1 MKSRSVTRC
10 FGSDDLRRNRL
21 KQLGMGV
28 LLLGVMAVSLGGSC
42 GKVGVIQQIGPLTI
56 SSSSPLPTAPVNL
69 VYGSSIQASGGSSPY
84 SWSEAIPSGGS
95 SNLSPGMTF
104 TTQGVVGAPS
114 DGLLSGIPT
123 APGIFTF
130 TAQVT
135 DSAQTP
141 TTVTKP
147 FTFAI
152 SPPGGTLGQAY
163 SQTLMARGGSGSYKW
178 AVASGSS
185 LPSGLALSSGG
196 VLSGTPSSVG
206 TFNFTLQTT
215 DSSNPAVTTS
225 GALSLTIARSAVT
238 ITTASLPI
246 GTVGT
251 AYGPQTLNATGGTN
265 PYSWSWSA
273 ASGSGLPPGL
283 MLSSSGVITGTPAAS
298 GTFTVAVQAQDSS
311 SPKQS
316 GSKSLSIVINGS
328 NNPVPTITSLS
339 PSSAIVGSPSFSLII
354 SGTNF
359 VSGATVTFGTSNL
372 PNPLVNA
379 QGTQITVT
387 VPASDLANTGQIPVT
402 VTTPPP
408 GGGPS
413 NQLPFSVTQ
422 QVTYTQTAVH
432 SAGMLVAIDQGVN
445 ASDNSNGIAVIGT
458 KGTLIPA
465 GNSFATVFIQDTMGN
480 WSSAAQLS
488 APAGTAGFLASL
500 AISGDGNTIVAGFC
514 PSPCGTGVAYV
525 YTVSSNAWTGTMTQ
539 PATLSAS
546 TTRGVSNF
554 GNVGFSV
561 AVDFAGD
568 TIAVGAPGSLTQN
581 GVGVVSV
588 FLRQPGGWAS
598 KSDDA
603 QLTDTAPDVGVS
615 VAIDAAGNTIV
626 TGAEGFGTVTNAGA
640 AFVFVK
646 PSGAQGW
653 AITTN
658 SGLIS
663 TPTATLAQTS
673 AVLGDYFGRSVAIS
687 GDGHTVVVGSPNHP
701 NCTEPCNAGGPGA
714 AYAFVNNLGP
724 SNWATLAAQ
733 AAPNPITETST
744 LTASNGK
751 TGDALGLTTSISDN
765 GSVIVAGAASAPNGS
780 CCTPGPGAVYV
791 FQISGGAWS
800 GPANETQALTATAT
814 QIVTPQS
821 QFGASVS
828 VAGDASSMGAG
839 GFATVSGMAG
849 QQVVYLFQ

>member
-1 MKSRSVTRC
+1 MKSRLVTRC
-10 FGSDDLRRNRL
+10 FRFDDLRQNTLKRL
-21 KQLGMGV
+21 AV
-28 LLLGVMAVSLGGSC
+28 CILLLGVMAVSLGGTC
-42 GKVGVIQQIGPLTI
+42 GKVGVIRQVGPLTI
-56 SSSSPLPTAPVNL
+56 NTSSPLPTSPVNQ
-69 VYGSSIQASGGSSPY
+69 VYGSSIQASGGTTPY
-84 SWSEAIPSGGS
+84 AWSEVIPPNGS

-104 TTQGVVGAPS
+104 TTQGVVGAPP
-114 DGLLSGIPT
+114 DGLLSGTPT

-141 TTVTKP
+141 ALVSKP

-163 SQTLMARGGSGSYKW
+163 SQTLMARGGSGPYKW
-178 AVASGSS
+178 AVVSGSS

-196 VLSGTPSSVG
+196 VLSGTPTSAG
-206 TFNFTLQTT
+206 TFTFTLQTT
-215 DSSNPAVTTS
+215 DSSSPAVTTS
-225 GALSLTIARSAVT
+225 GALSLTITGSTVT
-238 ITTASLPI
+238 ITTASLPS
-246 GTVGT
+246 GVVGT
-251 AYGPQTLNATGGTN
+251 AYGSQTLNATGGTT

-273 ASGSGLPPGL
+273 VGGSSLPPGL
-283 MLSSSGVITGTPAAS
+283 VLSSGGVITGTPTAS

-311 SPKQS
+311 SLKQS
-316 GSKSLSIVINGS
+316 ANKSLSIVINGS

-339 PSSAIVGSPSFSLII
+339 PSSATVGSPSFSLTIN
-354 SGTNF
+354 GTNF
-359 VSGATVTFGTSNL
+359 ISGATVTFGTSNL
-372 PNPLVNA
+372 SNPLVNA

-387 VPASDLANTGQIPVT
+387 VPASDLANPAQVKVT
-402 VTTPPP
+402 ATNPAP

-413 NQLPFSVTQ
+413 NQFTFTVAQ
-422 QVTYTQTAVH
+422 QVTYTQTAVQ
-432 SAGMLVAIDQGVN
+432 SAGMLVAIDQGLN
-445 ASDNSNGIAVIGT
+445 AADNNNGVAVIGR

-525 YTVSSNAWTGTMTQ
+525 YTASSNVWTGTMTQ
-539 PATLSAS
+539 PATLTANPN
-546 TTRGVSNF
+546 RGVSNF

-568 TIAVGAPGSLTQN
+568 TIAIGAPGSLTLN

-588 FLRQPGGWAS
+588 FLRQLGGWAS

-626 TGAEGFGTVTNAGA
+626 TGAEGFGTATNAGA

-646 PSGAQGW
+646 PSGPEGW

-658 SGLIS
+658 NGLIA
-663 TPTATLAQTS
+663 TPTATLAQTG

-714 AYAFVNNLGP
+714 AYVFVNNLGP

-733 AAPNPITETST
+733 VAPNPITETST
-744 LTASNGK
+744 LAASNGK

-765 GSVIVAGAASAPNGS
+765 GSVIVAGAPSAPNGS
-780 CCTPGPGAVYV
+780 CCTAGPGAVYV
-791 FQISGGAWS
+791 FQISGGAWN
-800 GPANETQALTATAT
+800 GLANETQALTATAT
-814 QIVTPQS
+814 QIVVPQS
-821 QFGASVS
+821 QFGASVF
-828 VAGDASSMGAG
+828 VAGDASSMGSG

-849 QQVVYLFQ
+849 QQVVYMFQ